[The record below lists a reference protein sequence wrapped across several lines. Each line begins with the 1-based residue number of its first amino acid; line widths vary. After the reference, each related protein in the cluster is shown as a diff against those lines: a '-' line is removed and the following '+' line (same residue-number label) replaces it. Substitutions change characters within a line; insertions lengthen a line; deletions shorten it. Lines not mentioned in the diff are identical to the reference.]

1 MKNVAAKKAI
11 SKKAANLATG
21 ASEDKILKIKTG
33 ANWRTKKNVQQQRQD
48 EDFLTG
54 GVSGRRISAPQNYMK
69 N

>member
-1 MKNVAAKKAI
+1 MKNAAAKKAV
-11 SKKAANLATG
+11 SKAANLATG

-33 ANWRTKKNVQQQRQD
+33 VNWRTKKNVQQQRQD

-54 GVSGRRISAPQNYMK
+54 GISGRQISAPQNYIK

>member
-1 MKNVAAKKAI
+1 MKNAAKKAV
-11 SKKAANLATG
+11 SKKVANLATG

-33 ANWRTKKNVQQQRQD
+33 VNWRIKKNVQQQRQD

-54 GVSGRRISAPQNYMK
+54 GISGRQISAPQNHIK